1 MPKSPALGSNRPV
14 HGANRPVHGAIRPD
28 IQALRAL
35 AILSVAVYHFW
46 PHAAPGGF
54 VGVDIFFVISGYLIT
69 GALWR
74 QVQAD
79 GKVKF
84 AQFWARRARRL
95 LPVSLL
101 VIVVTA
107 FASLFIMPYTRS
119 MLIFEEG
126 SASAAYWQ
134 NWLMI
139 FKSTDY
145 LQQNIGSLS
154 PFQHFWSLSV
164 EEQYYIFWPF
174 LVWLV
179 LWASLKLRTSLKARS
194 FMAAGL
200 LTLIVGLSLWA
211 SIVLTE
217 VDAPLAY
224 FSTFTRAW
232 EFAGG
237 ALIAI
242 VIDQRLVR
250 VAAPKDRHWVWF
262 AGGAALM
269 AASIMLFNHNTPFP
283 SFWAAVPTL
292 GAMLAI
298 YGGQA
303 THRFVP
309 RQIIEWAPVQ
319 FFGDISYSFYLWHW
333 PLLVLVPIW
342 YGKDIGNFWS
352 LIVFLAAIGIAYL
365 SKRFVE
371 DPVRFGW
378 VSRRS
383 NGAQIALT
391 FVAITAVLIT
401 NSSIGYRATDVLKHS
416 FATLNFKPSLADV
429 PNDVSFVDQKSC
441 SVGKAEDAF
450 RVCAFGDLHGTIQV
464 AMLGDSHM
472 RQYFAPLEVMAQNHH
487 WRLTL
492 ISKSACPPLS
502 SSMIPANVA
511 DKTCVTWQQGLDGY
525 LKSHKPFD
533 LIIESSSSLVS
544 AKLEHVQKSFAA
556 LVSSQL
562 KRGSKWLV
570 IRDNP
575 KPRSTFL
582 ACIEAHQHAVAK
594 FCSVSRGF
602 GLEPFDRLS
611 LAVQGLPGVTIADFT
626 KVYCQLNCSPV
637 IGNIIVYRDHSHLT
651 NTFAI
656 TLRPEFEAVVPKE
669 FLQ

>member
-1 MPKSPALGSNRPV
+1 MPESPQLGS
-14 HGANRPVHGAIRPD
+14 NRPVHGAIRPD

-35 AILSVAVYHFW
+35 AILSVAIYHFW

-74 QVQAD
+74 QVQRD
-79 GKVKF
+79 RKVKF

-101 VIVVTA
+101 VIVITA
-107 FASLFIMPYTRS
+107 FASLAIMPYTRS

-179 LWASLKLRTSLKARS
+179 LWASLKLKASAKTRS
-194 FMAAGL
+194 WLAAGL
-200 LTLIVGLSLWA
+200 LVLIIGLSLWA
-211 SIVLTE
+211 SIVLTDI
-217 VDAPLAY
+217 DAPLAY

-250 VAAPKDRHWVWF
+250 VAAPKDRHWAWF
-262 AGGAALM
+262 ALGTLM
-269 AASIMLFNHNTPFP
+269 MISSIMLFDHFTPFP
-283 SFWAAVPTL
+283 SFWAALPTL
-292 GAMLAI
+292 GAMFAI
-298 YGGQA
+298 YGGEA

-309 RQIIEWAPVQ
+309 RQTLEWRPVQ
-319 FFGDISYSFYLWHW
+319 FFGDISYSLYLWHW
-333 PLLVLVPIW
+333 PMLVLVPIW

-352 LIVFLAAIGIAYL
+352 LVVFVAAIAIAYL
-365 SKRFVE
+365 SKRFIE

-378 VSRRS
+378 LARRK
-383 NGAQIALT
+383 NGTQIAIV
-391 FVAITAVLIT
+391 FVAIAAVLIT
-401 NSSIGYRATDVLKHS
+401 NSSIGYRAKDVLKHS
-416 FATLNFKPSLADV
+416 FASQNFKPALADV
-429 PNDVSFVDQKSC
+429 PKDISLIDEDSC
-441 SVGKAEDAF
+441 SVAKAEDAF
-450 RVCAFGDLHGTIQV
+450 RVCDYGDLKGTVRV
-464 AMLGDSHM
+464 ALLGDSHM
-472 RQYFAPLEVMAQNHH
+472 RQYFAPLEVMAQAHH

-502 SSMIPANVA
+502 ARLIPANVA
-511 DKTCVTWQQGLDGY
+511 DKTCITWQKSLEHY
-525 LKSHKPFD
+525 LHNHKRFD
-533 LIIESSSSLVS
+533 LIFESSSSLVS
-544 AKLEHVQKSFAA
+544 AKLEHVQKSFSQ
-556 LVSSQL
+556 LVSAQL
-562 KRGSKWLV
+562 RRGAKWVV

-575 KPRSTFL
+575 KPKTTFL
-582 ACIEAHQHAVAK
+582 ACIEAHQQEVAK
-594 FCSVSRGF
+594 KCSVSRGY

-626 KVYCQLNCSPV
+626 KVYCEATCSPV
-637 IGNIIVYRDHSHLT
+637 INDIIVYRDHSHLT

-656 TLRPEFEAVVPKE
+656 TLRPYFEAVVPEE

>member
-1 MPKSPALGSNRPV
+1 MPESPNVGSKRP
-14 HGANRPVHGAIRPD
+14 GHGAIRPD

-69 GALWR
+69 GQLWR

-79 GKVKF
+79 GEVKF

-107 FASLFIMPYTRS
+107 FASLAIMPYTRS

-134 NWLMI
+134 NWMMVY
-139 FKSTDY
+139 KATDY

-179 LWASLKLRTSLKARS
+179 LWASLKLRTSKKTRS
-194 FMAAGL
+194 WMAAGL
-200 LTLIVGLSLWA
+200 LTLIIVLSLWA
-211 SIVLTE
+211 SILLTDS
-217 VDAPLAY
+217 DAPLAY

-242 VIDQRLVR
+242 VFDQKLIKTAEPAKRSWL
-250 VAAPKDRHWVWF
+250 WF
-262 AGGAALM
+262 ALGTVM
-269 AASIMLFNHNTPFP
+269 MISSIMLFDHTTPFP
-283 SFWAAVPTL
+283 SFWAAIPTL
-292 GAMLAI
+292 GAMLAL

-303 THRFVP
+303 EHRFVP
-309 RQIIEWAPVQ
+309 RQSLEWRPVQ
-319 FFGDISYSFYLWHW
+319 FLGDISYSLYLWHW
-333 PLLVLVPIW
+333 PMLVLVPIW
-342 YGKDIGNFWS
+342 YGRDIGNFWS
-352 LIVFLAAIGIAYL
+352 LVVLLVAVAVAYL
-365 SKRFVE
+365 SKRFIE

-378 VSRRS
+378 LSRRT
-383 NGAQIALT
+383 NRTQILLT
-391 FVAITAVLIT
+391 FVAIAAVLIT
-401 NSSIGYRATDVLKHS
+401 NSSLGYRATDALQNS
-416 FATLNFKPSLADV
+416 FASQSFKPSLAKV
-429 PNDVSFVDQKSC
+429 AKDVSLIDEDSC
-441 SVGKAEDAF
+441 SVSKSEDAF
-450 RVCAFGDLHGTIQV
+450 RTCDFGDLKGTVRV

-472 RQYFAPLEVMAQNHH
+472 RQYFAPLEVMAQAHH

-502 SSMIPANVA
+502 ETLIPANVA
-511 DKTCVTWQQGLDGY
+511 DKTCVSWQKGLAEY
-525 LKSHKPFD
+525 LKSHKRFD
-533 LIIESSSSLVS
+533 LIFESSSSLVS

-556 LVSSQL
+556 LVTSQI
-562 KRGSKWLV
+562 KRGSQWVV

-582 ACIEAHQHAVAK
+582 ACIEAHQHEVAK
-594 FCSVSRGF
+594 RCSVSRGW

-626 KVYCQLNCSPV
+626 RIYCDLSCSPV
-637 IGNIIVYRDHSHLT
+637 IDNIIVYRDHSHLT

-656 TLRPEFEAVVPKE
+656 TLRPAFEAVVPKE
-669 FLQ
+669 FLK

>member
-1 MPKSPALGSNRPV
+1 MPKSRQVGSNRS
-14 HGANRPVHGAIRPD
+14 GHGAIRPD

-35 AILSVAVYHFW
+35 AILSVAIYHFW

-69 GALWR
+69 GQLWR
-74 QVQAD
+74 QVQND
-79 GKVKF
+79 NKVKF

-107 FASLFIMPYTRS
+107 FASLAIMPYTRS

-179 LWASLKLRTSLKARS
+179 LWASLKFRTTLRTRS
-194 FMAAGL
+194 FIAAGL
-200 LTLIVGLSLWA
+200 LVIIIGLSLWG
-211 SIVLTE
+211 SILLT
-217 VDAPLAY
+217 DIDSPLAY

-242 VIDQRLVR
+242 VIDQGLVK
-250 VAAPKDRHWVWF
+250 VANPENRHWFWF
-262 AGGAALM
+262 AAGTVLM
-269 AASIMLFNHNTPFP
+269 LSSIMLFDHNTPFP

-298 YGGQA
+298 YGGQS

-309 RQIIEWAPVQ
+309 RQALGWAPVQ
-319 FFGDISYSFYLWHW
+319 FFGDISYSLYLWHW
-333 PLLVLVPIW
+333 PMLVLVPIW

-352 LIVFLAAIGIAYL
+352 LVVLVAAVGVAYL

-378 VSRRS
+378 LSRRS

-401 NSSIGYRATDVLKHS
+401 NSSIGYRATDALKHS
-416 FATLNFKPSLADV
+416 FASQVFKPALADV
-429 PNDVSFVDQKSC
+429 PKDVSLIDQNSC
-441 SVGKAEDAF
+441 SVAKAEDAF
-450 RVCAFGDLHGTIQV
+450 RVCDFGDLKATTRV
-464 AMLGDSHM
+464 ALLGDSHM
-472 RQYFAPLEVMAQNHH
+472 RQYFAPLEVMAQAHH

-502 SSMIPANVA
+502 ESLIPKNVA
-511 DKTCVTWQQGLDGY
+511 DKTCVTWQQGLASY
-525 LKSHKPFD
+525 LKNHKAFD
-533 LIIESSSSLVS
+533 LIFESSSSLVS

-556 LVSSQL
+556 LVTSQIA
-562 KRGSKWLV
+562 RGSKWVV

-582 ACIEAHQHAVAK
+582 ACIEAHQHSVAK
-594 FCSVSRGF
+594 SCSVSRGW

-626 KVYCQLNCSPV
+626 RIYCQLSCSPV
-637 IGNIIVYRDHSHLT
+637 INNIIVYRDHSHLT
-651 NTFAI
+651 NTFAS
-656 TLRPEFEAVVPKE
+656 TLRPAFEAVVPKE

>member
-1 MPKSPALGSNRPV
+1 MPESPHVGSNRP
-14 HGANRPVHGAIRPD
+14 GHGAIRPD

-69 GALWR
+69 GQLWR
-74 QVQAD
+74 QVQKEN
-79 GKVKF
+79 KVRF

-101 VIVVTA
+101 VIVATA
-107 FASLFIMPYTRS
+107 FASLAIMPHTRS

-174 LVWLV
+174 LVWIV
-179 LWASLKLRTSLKARS
+179 LWTSLQLRSSFKARS
-194 FMAAGL
+194 WMASGL
-200 LTLIVGLSLWA
+200 LLLIIGLSLWA
-211 SIVLTE
+211 SVVLTDI
-217 VDAPLAY
+217 DAPLAY

-237 ALIAI
+237 ALIAT
-242 VIDQRLVR
+242 VIDQKLVR
-250 VAAPKDRHWVWF
+250 VAEPKDRHWLWF
-262 AGGAALM
+262 ALGTLLM
-269 AASIMLFNHNTPFP
+269 ISSIMLFDHNTPFP
-283 SFWAAVPTL
+283 SFWAAVPTV

-303 THRFVP
+303 THRLVP
-309 RQIIEWAPVQ
+309 RQTLEWAPVQ
-319 FFGDISYSFYLWHW
+319 FFGDISYSLYLWHW
-333 PLLVLVPIW
+333 PMLVLVPIW
-342 YGKDIGNFWS
+342 YGKDIGNFWALVVLLVS
-352 LIVFLAAIGIAYL
+352 IGIAYL
-365 SKRFVE
+365 SKRFIE

-378 VSRRS
+378 LSRRT

-391 FVAITAVLIT
+391 FVAVSAVLIT
-401 NSSIGYRATDVLKHS
+401 NSSIGYHATDELKNS
-416 FATLNFKPSLADV
+416 FASQSFKPSLADV
-429 PNDVSFVDQKSC
+429 PKDISLIDEDSC
-441 SVGKAEDAF
+441 SVAKAEDAF
-450 RVCAFGDLHGTIQV
+450 RVCDFGDPKGTIHV

-472 RQYFAPLEVMAQNHH
+472 RQYFSPLEVMAQAHH

-502 SSMIPANVA
+502 EKLIPANVA
-511 DKTCVTWQQGLDGY
+511 DKTCVTWQHSLANY
-525 LKSHKPFD
+525 LKNQKRFD

-544 AKLEHVQKSFAA
+544 AKLEHVQQSFAA
-556 LVSSQL
+556 LVKGQI
-562 KRGSKWLV
+562 KRGSKWVV

-582 ACIEAHQHAVAK
+582 ACIEAHQREVEK
-594 FCSVSRGF
+594 KCSVSRGY

-626 KVYCQLNCSPV
+626 RIYCQLTCSPV
-637 IGNIIVYRDHSHLT
+637 IDNIIVYRDHSHLT
-651 NTFAI
+651 NTFAS
-656 TLRPEFEAVVPKE
+656 TLRPAFESVVPEE
-669 FLQ
+669 FLK